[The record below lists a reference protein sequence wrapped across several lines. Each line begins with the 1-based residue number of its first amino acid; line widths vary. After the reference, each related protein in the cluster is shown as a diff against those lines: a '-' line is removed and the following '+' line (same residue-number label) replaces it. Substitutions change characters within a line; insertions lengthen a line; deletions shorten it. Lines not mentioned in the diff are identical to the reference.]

1 MGNFTLKSLKP
12 AIFLF
17 VATVLLSFNA
27 QALDPNGTATYSE
40 LGSRLFL
47 ATLFLESPSESAQ
60 EVMASTQAKRIEMR
74 FSDRVSKRRWR
85 QTWTQSIAINS
96 PQDSLNAA
104 ASELSDTLDTFQS
117 GLEYGDSVVINYDPL
132 YGTSVS
138 VNGVKLIQEKSLT
151 LFNLFLSAWIGSVP
165 PNSQFKEDILGQS
178 DTANTYTEFLAIQP
192 AQSRIDIVKSWNTE
206 LKQEEARRL
215 AEAKAE
221 AEAEAKA
228 MEKAEEEAEKQ
239 AEDQAL
245 EEAQRLALIEE
256 QKKKAQE
263 EAQRKAAEEKAK
275 RLAEEKAA
283 KEKAAEKAAKA
294 VLVQQEYTTTVIGS
308 IYKSVKYP
316 SRAVKRNQ
324 TGSARALVTINKDGN
339 IAGIS
344 MLEETKYDTLNA
356 AVNSAINSAA
366 PFPPVPDV
374 LDDGQPFEIVVP
386 VTFKLN

>member
-1 MGNFTLKSLKP
+1 MGDITLKRLKP

-17 VATVLLSFNA
+17 FAAALFSFNA
-27 QALDPNGTATYSE
+27 QALEPNGTTPYSE

-47 ATLFLESPSESAQ
+47 ATLFLESPSESAE
-60 EVMASTQAKRIEMR
+60 EVLASTQAKRMEMR

-104 ASELSDTLDTFQS
+104 ASELSDALDAFQS
-117 GLEYGDSVVINYDPL
+117 GLEYGDAVVIDYDPL
-132 YGTSVS
+132 YGTSIS

-151 LFNLFLSAWIGSVP
+151 LFNLFLSAWVGPVP
-165 PNSQFKEDILGQS
+165 PNSQFKDEILGQG
-178 DTANTYTEFLAIQP
+178 DTSNTYTEFLAINP
-192 AQSRIDIVKSWNTE
+192 AQDRIDIVKSWNTE

-221 AEAEAKA
+221 AEAEAEA
-228 MEKAEEEAEKQ
+228 VQKAEEEAEKQ
-239 AEDQAL
+239 AEEEAL

-263 EAQRKAAEEKAK
+263 EAQRKAAEEKEK

-283 KEKAAEKAAKA
+283 KEKAAKEAAKA
-294 VLVQQEYTTTVIGS
+294 VLAQQEYTTTVIS
-308 IYKSVKYP
+308 AIYKAVKYP

-324 TGSARALVTINKDGN
+324 TGSARALVTISKDGN
-339 IAGIS
+339 ISGIS
-344 MLEETKYDTLNA
+344 MLEETKFDTLNA
-356 AVNSAINSAA
+356 AVSSAINSAA
-366 PFPPVPDV
+366 PFPPVPQL

-386 VTFKLN
+386 ITFKLN